1 MLRIAL
7 ITLFILFSFK
17 TYAVDKYGDI
27 IERYNINGV
36 EYIVTQEATYQEV
49 LKIDPK
55 TKERISIKGVFG
67 FGRFAKECEMI
78 EEKPIFFAGV
88 KEYYFAGGWPE
99 PTYIT
104 MFDVEGNKLGISP
117 DWEYAEQFCVFYN

>member
-1 MLRIAL
+1 MKKI
-7 ITLFILFSFK
+7 IIFLFFFSFNS
-17 TYAVDKYGDI
+17 YADFEYGDI
-27 IERYNINGV
+27 IKKYLINGQ
-36 EYIVTQEATYQEV
+36 EFIITQEATYQEI

-55 TKERISIKGVFG
+55 TKERISIIGVFG

-78 EEKPIFFAGV
+78 EEKPIIFAGV
-88 KEYYFAGGWPE
+88 KEYYFAGGWPD

-117 DWEYAEQFCVFYN
+117 DWEYAEQFCKFY

>member
-1 MLRIAL
+1 M
-7 ITLFILFSFK
+7 
-17 TYAVDKYGDI
+17 
-27 IERYNINGV
+27 
-36 EYIVTQEATYQEV
+36 TQEATYQEV

-55 TKERISIKGVFG
+55 TKERISIKGVFA
-67 FGRFAKECEMI
+67 FGKFAKECEMI
-78 EEKPIFFAGV
+78 EEKPIIFAGV

-117 DWEYAEQFCVFYN
+117 DWEYAEQFCKFY

>member
-1 MLRIAL
+1 MLRIFL
-7 ITLFILFSFK
+7 ISFFILFSFK

-55 TKERISIKGVFG
+55 TKERVSIKGVFG
-67 FGRFAKECEMI
+67 FGRF
-78 EEKPIFFAGV
+78 FR
-88 KEYYFAGGWPE
+88 
-99 PTYIT
+99 
-104 MFDVEGNKLGISP
+104 D
-117 DWEYAEQFCVFYN
+117 